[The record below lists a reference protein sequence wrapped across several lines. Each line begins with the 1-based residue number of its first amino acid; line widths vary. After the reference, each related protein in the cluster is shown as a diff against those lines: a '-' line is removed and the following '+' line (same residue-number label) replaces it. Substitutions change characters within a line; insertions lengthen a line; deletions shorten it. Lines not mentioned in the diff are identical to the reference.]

1 MSEEH
6 QISPDVTMYVLK
18 SREDWL
24 NHRARIGGSDA
35 SAVIGRNPWMTNIE
49 LWERKTHRVKAP
61 DISDKPYVQY
71 GHDAEPHLRA
81 LFALDH
87 PELKVGYV
95 DNNLFVNKLYPFG
108 HASLDGWTTDQ
119 DGRMGVL
126 EIKTTTIVQS
136 MQKERWRDQIPENYF
151 CQVLHYLLITGFEY
165 ADLRAQL
172 KYESDRYF
180 AAIKEYHIERED
192 VEDDI
197 RYLAEAEK
205 RFWRHVEDDKRPDLI
220 LPEI

>member
-1 MSEEH
+1 MESH
-6 QISPDVTMYVLK
+6 QISDDVTMYVLK

-71 GHDAEPHLRA
+71 GHGAEPHLRA

-108 HASLDGWTTDQ
+108 HASLDGWTVDQ

-126 EIKTTTIVQS
+126 EIKTTTIS
-136 MQKERWRDQIPENYF
+136 SRLAAEKWRDRIPDNYYCQI
-151 CQVLHYLLITGFEY
+151 LHYLLVTEFDF
-165 ADLRAQL
+165 ADLRAHL
-172 KYESDRYF
+172 KIAPGYAEDR
-180 AAIKEYHIERED
+180 EYHIERAD

-197 RYLAEAEK
+197 RYLTEAEK
-205 RFWRHVEDDKRPDLI
+205 KFWQHVEEDKRPDLI

>member
-6 QISPDVTMYVLK
+6 RISEDVTMYVLK

-24 NHRARIGGSDA
+24 HHRGRIGGSDA
-35 SAVIGRNPWMTNIE
+35 ASVIGMNPWRSNQE
-49 LWERKTHRVKAP
+49 LWRIKTGREKP
-61 DISDKPYVQY
+61 EDISDKPYVQY

-108 HASLDGWTTDQ
+108 HASLDGWTEDQ
-119 DGRMGVL
+119 QGRRGVL
-126 EIKTTTIVQS
+126 EIKTTTIS
-136 MQKERWRDQIPENYF
+136 SRLAAEKWRDRIPDNYYCQI
-151 CQVLHYLLITGFEY
+151 LHYLLVTESDF
-165 ADLRAQL
+165 ADLRAHL
-172 KYESDRYF
+172 KIAPGYAEDR
-180 AAIKEYHIERED
+180 EYRIERSDCE
-192 VEDDI
+192 EDI

-205 RFWRHVEDDKRPDLI
+205 KFWQHVEEDKRPDLI